1 MARSTPSADDKI
13 GKKID
18 FVAAELGDALKPLG
32 FRRQGRRLW
41 RETAEAGE
49 VVFHLL
55 DLQSDQWNAGS
66 RGKFTVNLGV
76 QRPALARQFVEM
88 SGQQFRLEGID
99 QPFGATCIDGR
110 LGDVLP
116 AEREPGW
123 LPELEAGV
131 DVWFTIGL
139 GTDLAALAAG
149 LAQAV
154 QRFAPPWFERHGSLN
169 GLWAGESGAISLYPV
184 TACRL
189 IAGVRLGHH
198 AEVAALFAEKGSV
211 WFSTSANHT
220 AVKAWLLAQGV
231 AVADLTF
238 VPRQPGRAEQQR
250 QAQVAAAQQAAAAAE
265 RDVRATPLPAAPPL
279 ETLLDAQ
286 VTIEQ
291 TRLAERGPT
300 AVTEQLLQADA
311 ATRQQAI
318 LLALHKL
325 QRAPVETPSTLLQVY
340 GNLTHVHD
348 DALGQLVVSLL
359 KTLPCD
365 EPFARGVL
373 QALQALAPR
382 FSRPGIVCIAYE
394 FPLAALVTWLFREA
408 QPWGELLKPE
418 VQALFDA
425 LRATALAEHDTGVEA
440 TRQLAAKPGADEFTK
455 QLGAADHEASRRRV
469 AGYPEQVFEKAERE
483 AIGLL
488 RRWLR
493 RAADGSEPLCIE
505 DDDWGRQLQAA
516 VAQFPG
522 DGAQLETLLR
532 QLAALDLPTR
542 PTKKLDQQIDGW
554 LIGLRS
560 DAAQAWLDG
569 LLRAYARS
577 ELGHEWA
584 TTGPRPGVGAF
595 VGETSGALLLGMVH
609 LARRWDAAAFAP
621 AFAVVVD
628 AAFTLVP
635 GVRMR
640 SQKIATAAV
649 EALAASEAGRERL
662 AGLRQRHTKPAM
674 KKIFAAAGL
683 RTSSG

>member
-66 RGKFTVNLGV
+66 RGKFTLNLGV
-76 QRPALARQFVEM
+76 QRPALARQFVDL
-88 SGQQFRLEGID
+88 SGQQFRLDGID
-99 QPFGATCIDGR
+99 QPFGTTCIDGR

-123 LPELEAGV
+123 LPELEPGV
-131 DVWFTIGL
+131 DVWFTIGT

-149 LAQAV
+149 VAKAV
-154 QRFAPPWFERHGSLN
+154 QRFAPPWFERHGSLA

-211 WFSTSANHT
+211 WFSAPANHA
-220 AVKAWLLAQGV
+220 AVKIWLLAQGV
-231 AVADLTF
+231 AVADVAF

-250 QAQVAAAQQAAAAAE
+250 QAQVAAAQQAASAAE
-265 RDVRATPLPAAPPL
+265 REVRATPLPAAPPL
-279 ETLLDAQ
+279 EKLLEAQ

-291 TRLAERGPT
+291 SRLTERGPT
-300 AVTEQLLQADA
+300 AVTERLLQADG
-311 ATRQQAI
+311 ATRQQAV
-318 LLALHKL
+318 LLALHRL

-340 GNLTHVHD
+340 GNLMHVHD
-348 DALGQLVVSLL
+348 DALGQLVVALL

-365 EPFARGVL
+365 EPFARSLL

-394 FPLAALVTWLFREA
+394 FPLAALVSWLFREA
-408 QPWGELLKPE
+408 QPWSERLKPE
-418 VQALFDA
+418 VQTLFDA
-425 LRATALAEHDTGVEA
+425 LRTTALAEHDAGVEA

-455 QLGAADHEASRRRV
+455 QLAAADHEASRQRV
-469 AGYPEQVFEKAERE
+469 AGYPEQTFEKAERE

-493 RAADGSEPLCIE
+493 RAADGSEPLSIE

-522 DGAQLETLLR
+522 DGARLEMLLR
-532 QLAALDLPTR
+532 QLAELDLPTR
-542 PTKKLDQQIDGW
+542 PTAKLDKQLDGW
-554 LIGLRS
+554 LADLRS
-560 DAAQAWLDG
+560 DATQAWLDT
-569 LLRAYARS
+569 LLRGYAS
-577 ELGHEWA
+577 SSLGHEWA

-595 VGETSGALLLGMVH
+595 VGETSGALLLGLVH

-628 AAFTLVP
+628 AGFTLVP

-649 EALAASEAGRERL
+649 EALTASEAGRELL
-662 AGLRQRHTKPAM
+662 AGLQQHHTRPAM
-674 KKIFAAAGL
+674 KKIFAAAGS
-683 RTSSG
+683 RSA